1 MAADVAT
8 WEHLVLYLE
17 ADAEKQAA
25 FLQKRWPGHQFPMYA
40 AQSLMP
46 KLDQYGDQGWE
57 LVSIQPVIVGD
68 NGDILITDRRDAWS
82 GSWTF
87 TYLCVFKRPKARE
100 E

>member
-1 MAADVAT
+1 MAADVVA

-25 FLQKRWPGHQFPMYA
+25 FLQQRWPGRHFPMYA

-46 KLDQYGDQGWE
+46 KLDHYGEQGWE

-68 NGDILITDRRDAWS
+68 NGDILITDRTDGWS
-82 GSWTF
+82 GRWAF
-87 TYLCVFKRPKARE
+87 TYLCVFKRPKAQE
-100 E
+100 A